1 LKDMVVEDPA
11 LMGALLNPAAA
22 IDSTAQGSEAN
33 ISEESCSNKMDE
45 QEGIEGLQEGRAE
58 SNVEGMSL
66 LP

>member
-1 LKDMVVEDPA
+1 
-11 LMGALLNPAAA
+11 MGALLDPAAA
-22 IDSTAQGSEAN
+22 IDSTAQGSEAS